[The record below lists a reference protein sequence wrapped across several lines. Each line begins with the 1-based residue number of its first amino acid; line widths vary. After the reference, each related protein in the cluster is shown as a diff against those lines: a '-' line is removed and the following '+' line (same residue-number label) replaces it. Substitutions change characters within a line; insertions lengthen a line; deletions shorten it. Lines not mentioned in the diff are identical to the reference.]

1 MFDVFGETSSS
12 SLLKK
17 MYDAGIFEDTINT
30 KEKGF
35 DFTVVFRRYL
45 IDFLKIH
52 GSDCKDERDFLALAL
67 SNYGIK
73 GTNLN
78 NFVSCILAR
87 NKILTQQT
95 QQNNRSVSKN

>member
-1 MFDVFGETSSS
+1 MFDVFGETSTS

-17 MYDAGIFEDTINT
+17 MYEKGIFEDTINT

-45 IDFLKIH
+45 LDFLKIH
-52 GSDCKDERDFLALAL
+52 GSDCKDERDFLTSAL

-73 GTNLN
+73 EPNLN

-87 NKILTQQT
+87 NKILTQRA
-95 QQNNRSVSKN
+95 QQNNVKVK